1 MINLV
6 FYISISMV
14 LILLFGLLSRC
25 GVRRKRSQHLAG
37 GAVGGVVRVSQNKA
51 TDWVEWQQ

>member
-37 GAVGGVVRVSQNKA
+37 GAVGGVVSVSQNEA
-51 TDWVEWQQ
+51 TD

>member
-14 LILLFGLLSRC
+14 LILLFGLLSWC
-25 GVRRKRSQHLAG
+25 GVRWKRSQHLAG
-37 GAVGGVVRVSQNKA
+37 GAVGGVVSVSQNEA
-51 TDWVEWQQ
+51 TD